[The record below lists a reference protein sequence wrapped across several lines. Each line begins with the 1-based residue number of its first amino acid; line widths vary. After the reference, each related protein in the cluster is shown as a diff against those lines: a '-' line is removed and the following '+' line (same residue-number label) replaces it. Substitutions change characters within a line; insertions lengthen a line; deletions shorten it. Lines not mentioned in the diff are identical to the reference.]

1 MAEIL
6 KRNHI
11 PFKAKW
17 RIRNKEVDFLIGKL
31 VLEIDGSVHA
41 HIDTEREGMLM
52 GEGYIPIHISI
63 KELYEDEIAEEKI
76 INLIK
81 SNKNL

>member
-1 MAEIL
+1 M
-6 KRNHI
+6 
-11 PFKAKW
+11 
-17 RIRNKEVDFLIGKL
+17 
-31 VLEIDGSVHA
+31 LEIDGSVHA
-41 HIDTEREGMLM
+41 HIDTERERMLM